1 MPTKVCSVCAADV
14 SDKPRVRDAQGRYY
28 CKPCEE
34 RLGAGRAARGAPGRP
49 APTSPT
55 KAPATPP
62 VPAAAA
68 STGASDDEI
77 GLDLSDVVKA
87 EASASA
93 SLMACPS
100 CGSSL
105 PSGARLC
112 AQCGYDLATG
122 AKLQTSVGAP
132 IEAPDTVPLSPGG
145 RCGKCSYSLKE
156 LMTIPPKPLRCP
168 ECGSVNS
175 IPSAT
180 RARIASR
187 RDEHKGLYTVPAM
200 MVAGGCVVG
209 ITATAIAF
217 ERLGIGSA
225 AGAPMGFLVLAATIW
240 YLVEALVHALAAG
253 IIYTA
258 LSLVFFGGYSQNTSR
273 WVLNVLATAF
283 VMEAVWFVLIAIH
296 PDFWL
301 VWWFLYLFI
310 YIGVA
315 SARLDLSTNEALAF
329 AFVTGIASTAIGMAL
344 AIGLEALFTA
354 LGVI

>member
-34 RLGAGRAARGAPGRP
+34 RLRAERAARGASGRP
-49 APTSPT
+49 APTSAT

-62 VPAAAA
+62 VPAAG
-68 STGASDDEI
+68 GASDDEI
-77 GLDLSDVVKA
+77 GLDLSDVVRA

-112 AQCGYDLATG
+112 AQCGYDLVTG

-187 RDEHKGLYTVPAM
+187 RDEHKGLYTVPAI
-200 MVAGGCVVG
+200 MVVAATIVG
-209 ITATAIAF
+209 IGTLTIAF
-217 ERLGIGSA
+217 ERMGLGGSG
-225 AGAPMGFLVLAATIW
+225 GAPSLPTPVLATIW
-240 YLVEALVHALAAG
+240 YFFRSVSHAIAAG
-253 IIYTA
+253 LIFSA

-283 VMEAVWFVLIAIH
+283 VMETVWIVLIAIH
-296 PDFWL
+296 PHFWL

-315 SARLDLSTNEALAF
+315 TARLDLSTNESFAF
-329 AFVTGIASTAIGMAL
+329 ALVTGIASTVVGVL
-344 AIGLEALFTA
+344 VLIGLAWLFAL
-354 LGVI
+354 LGIL